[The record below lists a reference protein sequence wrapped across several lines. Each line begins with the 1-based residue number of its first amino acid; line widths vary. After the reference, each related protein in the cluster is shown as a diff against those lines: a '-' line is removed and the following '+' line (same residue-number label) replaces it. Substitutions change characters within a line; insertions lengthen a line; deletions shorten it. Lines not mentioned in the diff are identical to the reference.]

1 MLLSLGY
8 NVVYKS
14 TTATASWDSISP
26 TYGQLKTIALAP
38 SDLNYIYAAI
48 YSGIWVTKDDGQS
61 WDYIKPVFPSGNIS
75 DITVSNTNP
84 DRVFVTMS
92 SFNDGEKVYESTDAG
107 ATWINIS
114 GTQLPNLPV
123 NCILF
128 QSYSKDDLY
137 IGTDIGVYHKDS
149 TMNEWQLYNTGLP
162 FVSVRELEI
171 QYNVGKLRAATFG
184 RGVWESDLNSF
195 PSSISSVNPNFIKI
209 FPNPTEKY
217 FTVTTPYKI
226 RKL

>member
-1 MLLSLGY
+1 
-8 NVVYKS
+8 
-14 TTATASWDSISP
+14 
-26 TYGQLKTIALAP
+26 
-38 SDLNYIYAAI
+38 
-48 YSGIWVTKDDGQS
+48 
-61 WDYIKPVFPSGNIS
+61 
-75 DITVSNTNP
+75 
-84 DRVFVTMS
+84 MS

-114 GTQLPNLPV
+114 GSQLPNLPV
-123 NCILF
+123 NCIVF
-128 QSYSKDDLY
+128 QSYTKDDLY

-149 TMNEWQLYNTGLP
+149 TMNEWQLFNTGLP

-171 QYNVGKLRAATFG
+171 QYSAGKLRAATFG

-195 PSSISSVNPNFIKI
+195 PSFVGSVNPEFIKL

-226 RKL
+226 ENCKIELFNVTGQNVLSEKLFSERTKIDISNLSKGVYIYNILNGNKLEKSDKLLIY